1 VVLVRPHDRFGGV
14 FVATLDGGAAS
25 LATRNLVKGRSVYGE
40 QLIKANGEEEN
51 EDVEYRLWNP
61 YNSKLAAAIL
71 RGLPT
76 LPFGPGDIVLYL
88 GASTG
93 TTVSHV
99 SDILG
104 EDGVVYAVEFSS
116 RSARDLVANVASPRR
131 NVIPLVED
139 ARFPQRY
146 GAFVGEVD
154 ALYCDVAQPAQ
165 ARILADNA
173 ALYLKPGG
181 GTLLAV
187 KARSIDSTRDPGRIY
202 AQEANVLRG
211 QGFRV
216 ERTTQLRPYDKAHAM
231 ILAFYEKRA

>member
-40 QLIKANGEEEN
+40 QLIEAEGEGGKEE
-51 EDVEYRLWNP
+51 VEYRLWSP

-71 RGLPT
+71 RGLPI
-76 LPFGPGDIVLYL
+76 LPFGPGDRVLYL
-88 GASTG
+88 GAATG

-99 SDILG
+99 SDMIG

-116 RSARDLVANVASPRR
+116 RPARDLVANVASPRR
-131 NVIPLVED
+131 NVVPLVAD
-139 ARFPQRY
+139 ARFPERY
-146 GAFVGEVD
+146 DPFVGEVD
-154 ALYCDVAQPAQ
+154 VLYCDVAQPEQ

-181 GTLLAV
+181 AALLAV

-202 AQEANVLRG
+202 TQEANILRG
-211 QGFRV
+211 RGFRV

-231 ILAFYEKRA
+231 ILAFYEKGV